1 MKTYLTH
8 QNYLKLLAIFYFIGF
23 GLHVF
28 DLLGL
33 RLNFASMSAVWKIW
47 IVYLTVLD
55 FFAAVLLLYR
65 PLVGVFLFHTVAIS
79 QLYAYLVHEDFFGRQ
94 DFLVI
99 FHVLT
104 LTIYWKITAREKR
117 HQTEQTTPP
126 LEQHTPLG

>member
-1 MKTYLTH
+1 MRAYLT
-8 QNYLKLLAIFYFIGF
+8 QKNYLKLLAIFYFIGF

-33 RLNFASMSAVWKIW
+33 RLHFASMSTVWKMW

-55 FFAAVLLLYR
+55 FLTAALLLRR
-65 PLVGVFLFHTVAIS
+65 PILGIILFHTVALS

-104 LTIYWKITAREKR
+104 LTIYWKMTAKEKR
-117 HQTEQTTPP
+117 LQREHTTPP
-126 LEQHTPLG
+126 LEQHTPPD